1 MKKIFLETRRVCL
14 RYMTTNDFE
23 DLKQMLQDS
32 DVMYA
37 WEYTFS
43 DTEVQRWID
52 KNLERYEKYN
62 LGFFMI
68 EDTLS
73 GEIIGQAALMPDI
86 INNQQYYEIGYMLK
100 KQYWNKGYATEAAKA
115 LVDYA
120 FEILNLPEVI
130 FEIRPENIS
139 SRKVA
144 EALNANIEGKF
155 IKTVKDKEMV
165 HLIYKLYR

>member
-62 LGFFMI
+62 LGF
-68 EDTLS
+68 L
-73 GEIIGQAALMPDI
+73 
-86 INNQQYYEIGYMLK
+86 
-100 KQYWNKGYATEAAKA
+100 
-115 LVDYA
+115 
-120 FEILNLPEVI
+120 
-130 FEIRPENIS
+130 
-139 SRKVA
+139 
-144 EALNANIEGKF
+144 
-155 IKTVKDKEMV
+155 
-165 HLIYKLYR
+165 